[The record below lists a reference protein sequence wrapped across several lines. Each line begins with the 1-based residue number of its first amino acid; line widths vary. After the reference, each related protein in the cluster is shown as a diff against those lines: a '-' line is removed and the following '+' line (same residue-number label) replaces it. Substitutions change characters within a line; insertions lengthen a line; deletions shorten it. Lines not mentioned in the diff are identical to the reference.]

1 MKTTIKARSMYW
13 LYNALL
19 LVYWATL
26 IPMLVYRLIRE
37 EGFYQRIKQSIGFL
51 PEDLKEKIANRHA
64 IWVHAAS
71 VGEIVAASPIVREMR
86 RTHPN
91 EVIIVSVVTAT
102 GFRMAHQI
110 IKNADGIL
118 YFPLDLPYLTDR
130 ILTIIKPRVIVLVE
144 TELWPNF
151 LRIAAKKHIPV
162 MMMNGRISARSSSRY
177 RLVTFFTRRV
187 LSTIYVFCMQSY
199 IDAQYIIAIGAD
211 PNKVIVT
218 GNTKYDQ
225 TYGIVTDEEKK
236 RYLNELGFG
245 EKASPIIIAGST
257 HRGENGA
264 VYKAFSTIREH
275 FSGAKLII
283 APRYIAQADFIK
295 DEGARSGVVM
305 VKRSDMIAGRP
316 AAGRY
321 DGVIL
326 DTIGEL
332 GRVYSLGDLIF
343 VGGSLVHVGGHNI
356 LEPAA
361 HGKPIVVGPNM
372 FNFVEIFELLSSRGA
387 CVMVRNEGELID
399 TCLDLLIHPERADAM
414 KRHCL
419 EIVQEN
425 QGATKKNLDELQRL
439 LDKVYGP
446 PSQSQETVRT

>member
-1 MKTTIKARSMYW
+1 MKTDIRAHSMYW
-13 LYNALL
+13 LYNVLL

-86 RTHPN
+86 KSHPN

-110 IKNADGIL
+110 IKGADGIL

-130 ILTIIKPRVIVLVE
+130 ILTIVKPRAIVLVE
-144 TELWPNF
+144 TEIWPNF
-151 LRIAAKKHIPV
+151 LRIAAQKNIPV
-162 MMMNGRISARSSSRY
+162 MMMNGRISRRSSNRY
-177 RLVTFFTRRV
+177 RMITFFTRRV
-187 LSTIYVFCMQSY
+187 LSTIYVFCMQSS
-199 IDAQYIIAIGAD
+199 IDAQYIIDIGAD

-236 RYLNELGFG
+236 RYLQELGFD
-245 EKASPIIIAGST
+245 EHTFPIMIAGST
-257 HRGENGA
+257 HKGENAA
-264 VYKAFSTIREH
+264 VYKAFCNIRRH
-275 FSGAKLII
+275 FPGAKLII
-283 APRYIAQADFIK
+283 APRYIHQADLIY
-295 DEGARSGVVM
+295 DEGVKHGVTM
-305 VKRSDMIAGRP
+305 VKRSDMIAGKLVTKP
-316 AAGRY
+316 Y
-321 DGVIL
+321 DGVLL

-343 VGGSLVHVGGHNI
+343 VGGSLAHIGGHNI

-372 FNFVEIFELLSSRGA
+372 FNFVEIFDLLSRRGA
-387 CVMVRNEGELID
+387 CVMVRNEDEFVD
-399 TCLDLLIHPERADAM
+399 TCLDILIHPEKAEEM

-419 EIVQEN
+419 EIVEEN
-425 QGATKKNLDELQRL
+425 QGATKKNLDELERL
-439 LDKVYGP
+439 LDEVYGRY
-446 PSQSQETVRT
+446 EVEKK

>member
-1 MKTTIKARSMYW
+1 MKTNMRAQSMYW
-13 LYNALL
+13 LYNVLL

-26 IPMLVYRLIRE
+26 IPMLIYRLIRE

-51 PEDLKEKIANRHA
+51 PDDLKEKISNRHA

-86 RTHPN
+86 KTHPN

-110 IKNADGIL
+110 IKGADGIL

-130 ILTIIKPRVIVLVE
+130 ILTIVKPRAIVLVE
-144 TELWPNF
+144 TEIWPNF
-151 LRIAAKKHIPV
+151 LRIAARKNIPV
-162 MMMNGRISARSSSRY
+162 MMMNGRISRRSSSRY
-177 RLVTFFTRRV
+177 RKISFFTRRV
-187 LSTIYVFCMQSY
+187 LSTIYVFCMQSR
-199 IDAQYIIAIGAD
+199 IDAQYIIDIGAD

-236 RYLNELGFG
+236 RYLKELGFD
-245 EKASPIIIAGST
+245 ENTYPIMIAGST
-257 HRGENGA
+257 HKGENVS
-264 VYKAFSTIREH
+264 VYKAFCNIRNH
-275 FSGAKLII
+275 FPGAKLII
-283 APRYIAQADFIK
+283 APRYIHQADLIY
-295 DEGARSGVVM
+295 DEGVKHGVTM
-305 VKRSDMIAGRP
+305 VKRSDMVAGKQIAGP
-316 AAGRY
+316 Y
-321 DGVIL
+321 DGVLL

-343 VGGSLVHVGGHNI
+343 VGGSLAQIGGHNI

-372 FNFVEIFELLSSRGA
+372 FNFVEIFDLLSSRGA
-387 CVMVRNEGELID
+387 CVMVRNEEEFID
-399 TCLDLLIHPERADAM
+399 TCLDILIHPEKAEEM

-419 EIVQEN
+419 EIVEEN

-439 LDKVYGP
+439 LDEVYGHY
-446 PSQSQETVRT
+446 EVDKK

>member
-1 MKTTIKARSMYW
+1 MKTNMRAQSMYW
-13 LYNALL
+13 LYNVLL

-26 IPMLVYRLIRE
+26 IPMLIYRLIRE

-51 PEDLKEKIANRHA
+51 PDDLKEKISNRHA

-86 RTHPN
+86 KTHPN

-110 IKNADGIL
+110 IKGADGIL

-130 ILTIIKPRVIVLVE
+130 ILTIVKPRAIVLVE
-144 TELWPNF
+144 TEIRPNF
-151 LRIAAKKHIPV
+151 LRIAARKNIPV
-162 MMMNGRISARSSSRY
+162 MMMNGRISRRSSSRY
-177 RLVTFFTRRV
+177 RMITFFTRRV
-187 LSTIYVFCMQSY
+187 LSTIYVFCMQSR
-199 IDAQYIIAIGAD
+199 IDAQYIIDIGAD

-236 RYLNELGFG
+236 RYLKELGFD
-245 EKASPIIIAGST
+245 ENTYPIMIAGST
-257 HRGENGA
+257 HKGENVS
-264 VYKAFSTIREH
+264 VYKAFCNIRNH
-275 FSGAKLII
+275 FPGAKLII
-283 APRYIAQADFIK
+283 APRYIHQADLIY
-295 DEGARSGVVM
+295 DEGVKHGVTM
-305 VKRSDMIAGRP
+305 VKRSDMVAGKQIAGP
-316 AAGRY
+316 Y
-321 DGVIL
+321 DGVLL

-343 VGGSLVHVGGHNI
+343 VGGSLAHIGGHNI

-372 FNFVEIFELLSSRGA
+372 FNFVEIFDLLSSRGA
-387 CVMVRNEGELID
+387 CVMVRNEEEFID
-399 TCLDLLIHPERADAM
+399 TCLDILIHPEKAEEM

-419 EIVQEN
+419 EIVEEN

-439 LDKVYGP
+439 LDEVYGHY
-446 PSQSQETVRT
+446 EVDKK

>member
-1 MKTTIKARSMYW
+1 MKTNMRAQSMYW
-13 LYNALL
+13 LYNVLL

-26 IPMLVYRLIRE
+26 IPMLIYRLIRE

-51 PEDLKEKIANRHA
+51 PDDLKEKISNRHA

-86 RTHPN
+86 KTHPN

-110 IKNADGIL
+110 IKGADGIL

-130 ILTIIKPRVIVLVE
+130 ILTTVKPRAIVLVE
-144 TELWPNF
+144 TEIWPNF
-151 LRIAAKKHIPV
+151 LRIAARKNIPV
-162 MMMNGRISARSSSRY
+162 MMMNGRISRRSSSRY
-177 RLVTFFTRRV
+177 RMITFFTRRV
-187 LSTIYVFCMQSY
+187 LSTIYVFCMQSR
-199 IDAQYIIAIGAD
+199 IDAQYIIDIGAD

-236 RYLNELGFG
+236 RYLKELGFD
-245 EKASPIIIAGST
+245 ENTYPIMIAGST
-257 HRGENGA
+257 HKGENVS
-264 VYKAFSTIREH
+264 VYKAFCNIRNH
-275 FSGAKLII
+275 FPGAKLII
-283 APRYIAQADFIK
+283 APRYIHQADLIY
-295 DEGARSGVVM
+295 DEGVKHGVTM
-305 VKRSDMIAGRP
+305 VKRSDMVAGKQIAGP
-316 AAGRY
+316 Y
-321 DGVIL
+321 DGVLL

-343 VGGSLVHVGGHNI
+343 VGGSLAHIGGHNI

-372 FNFVEIFELLSSRGA
+372 FNFVEIFDLLSSRGA
-387 CVMVRNEGELID
+387 CVMVRNEEEFID
-399 TCLDLLIHPERADAM
+399 TCLDILIHPEKAEEM

-419 EIVQEN
+419 EIVEEN

-439 LDKVYGP
+439 LDEVYGHY
-446 PSQSQETVRT
+446 EVDKK

>member
-1 MKTTIKARSMYW
+1 MKNLKSHPMYW
-13 LYNALL
+13 LYNILL
-19 LVYWATL
+19 LIYWATL
-26 IPMLVYRLIRE
+26 IPMLIYRLIHE

-51 PEDLKEKIANRHA
+51 PEELKEKISNRHA

-86 RTHPN
+86 KTHPN

-110 IKNADGIL
+110 IKGADGIL

-130 ILTIIKPRVIVLVE
+130 ILTIVKPRAIVLVE
-144 TELWPNF
+144 TEIWPNF
-151 LRIAAKKHIPV
+151 LRIAARKNIPV
-162 MMMNGRISARSSSRY
+162 MMMNGRISRRSSSRY
-177 RLVTFFTRRV
+177 RMITFFTRRV
-187 LSTIYVFCMQSY
+187 LSTIYVFCMQSR
-199 IDAQYIIAIGAD
+199 IDAQYIIDIGAD

-236 RYLNELGFG
+236 RYLKELGFD
-245 EKASPIIIAGST
+245 ENTYPIMIAGST
-257 HRGENGA
+257 HRGENSP
-264 VYKAFSTIREH
+264 VYKAFVKIRDH
-275 FSGAKLII
+275 FPGAKLII
-283 APRYIAQADFIK
+283 APRYIHQADLIY
-295 DEGARSGVVM
+295 DEGVKHGVTM
-305 VKRSDMIAGRP
+305 VKRSDMVAGKQIAGP
-316 AAGRY
+316 Y
-321 DGVIL
+321 DGVLL

-343 VGGSLVHVGGHNI
+343 VGGSLAHIGGHNI

-372 FNFVEIFELLSSRGA
+372 FNFVEIFDLLSSRGA
-387 CVMVRNEGELID
+387 CVMVRNEEEFID
-399 TCLDLLIHPERADAM
+399 TCLDILIHPEKAEEM

-419 EIVQEN
+419 EIVEEN

-439 LDKVYGP
+439 LDEVYGHY
-446 PSQSQETVRT
+446 EVDKK

>member
-1 MKTTIKARSMYW
+1 MKTNMRAQSMYW
-13 LYNALL
+13 LYNVLL

-26 IPMLVYRLIRE
+26 IPMLIYRLIRE

-51 PEDLKEKIANRHA
+51 PDDLKEKISNRHA

-86 RTHPN
+86 KTHPN

-110 IKNADGIL
+110 IKGTDGIL

-130 ILTIIKPRVIVLVE
+130 ILTIVKPRAIVLVE
-144 TELWPNF
+144 TEIWPNF
-151 LRIAAKKHIPV
+151 LRIAARKNIPV
-162 MMMNGRISARSSSRY
+162 MMMNGRISRRSSSRY
-177 RLVTFFTRRV
+177 RMITFFTRRV
-187 LSTIYVFCMQSY
+187 LSTIYVFCMQSR
-199 IDAQYIIAIGAD
+199 IDAQYIIDIGAD

-236 RYLNELGFG
+236 RYLKELGFD
-245 EKASPIIIAGST
+245 ENTYPIMIAGST
-257 HRGENGA
+257 HKGENVS
-264 VYKAFSTIREH
+264 VYKAFCNIRNH
-275 FSGAKLII
+275 FPGAKLII
-283 APRYIAQADFIK
+283 APRYIHQADLIY
-295 DEGARSGVVM
+295 DEGVKHGVTM
-305 VKRSDMIAGRP
+305 VKRSDMVAGKQIAGP
-316 AAGRY
+316 Y
-321 DGVIL
+321 DGVLL

-343 VGGSLVHVGGHNI
+343 VGGSLAHIGGHNI

-372 FNFVEIFELLSSRGA
+372 FNFVEIFDLLSSRGA
-387 CVMVRNEGELID
+387 CVMVRNEEEFID
-399 TCLDLLIHPERADAM
+399 TCLDILIHPEKAEEM

-419 EIVQEN
+419 EIVEEN

-439 LDKVYGP
+439 LDEVYGHY
-446 PSQSQETVRT
+446 EVDKK

>member
-1 MKTTIKARSMYW
+1 MKNLKSHPMYW
-13 LYNALL
+13 LYNILL
-19 LVYWATL
+19 LIYWATL
-26 IPMLVYRLIRE
+26 IPMLIYRLIHE

-51 PEDLKEKIANRHA
+51 PDELKEKISNRHA

-86 RTHPN
+86 KKHPD

-110 IKNADGIL
+110 IKGADGIL
-118 YFPLDLPYLTDR
+118 YFPLDLPYLTNR
-130 ILTIIKPRVIVLVE
+130 ILTIVNPQAIVLVE
-144 TELWPNF
+144 TEIWPNF
-151 LRIAAKKHIPV
+151 LRIAADKKIPV
-162 MMMNGRISARSSSRY
+162 MMMNGRISQRSAVRY
-177 RLVTFFTRRV
+177 RLITFFTRRV
-187 LSTIYVFCMQSY
+187 LSTIYVFCMQSR
-199 IDAQYIIAIGAD
+199 IDAQYIIDIGAD

-236 RYLNELGFG
+236 RYLKELGFD
-245 EKASPIIIAGST
+245 ENTYPIMIAGST
-257 HRGENGA
+257 HKGENVS
-264 VYKAFSTIREH
+264 VYKAFCNIRNH
-275 FSGAKLII
+275 FPGAKLII
-283 APRYIAQADFIK
+283 APRYIHQADLIY
-295 DEGARSGVVM
+295 DEGVKHGVTM
-305 VKRSDMIAGRP
+305 VKRSDMVAGKQIAGP
-316 AAGRY
+316 Y
-321 DGVIL
+321 DGVLL

-343 VGGSLVHVGGHNI
+343 VGGSLAHIGGHNI

-372 FNFVEIFELLSSRGA
+372 FNFVEIFDLLSSRGA
-387 CVMVRNEGELID
+387 CVMVRNEEEFID
-399 TCLDLLIHPERADAM
+399 TCLDILIHPEKAEEM

-419 EIVQEN
+419 EIVEEN

-439 LDKVYGP
+439 LDEVYGHY
-446 PSQSQETVRT
+446 EVDKK

>member
-1 MKTTIKARSMYW
+1 MKTNMRAQSMYW
-13 LYNALL
+13 LYNVLL

-26 IPMLVYRLIRE
+26 IPMLIYRLIRE

-51 PEDLKEKIANRHA
+51 PDDLKEKISNRHA

-86 RTHPN
+86 KTHPN

-110 IKNADGIL
+110 IKGADGIL

-130 ILTIIKPRVIVLVE
+130 ILTIVKPRAIVLVE
-144 TELWPNF
+144 TEIWPNF
-151 LRIAAKKHIPV
+151 LRIAARKNIPV
-162 MMMNGRISARSSSRY
+162 MMMNGRISRRSSSRY
-177 RLVTFFTRRV
+177 RMITFFTRRV
-187 LSTIYVFCMQSY
+187 LSTIYVFCMQSR
-199 IDAQYIIAIGAD
+199 IDAQYIIDIGAD

-236 RYLNELGFG
+236 RYLKELGFD
-245 EKASPIIIAGST
+245 ENTYPIMIAGST
-257 HRGENGA
+257 HKGENVS
-264 VYKAFSTIREH
+264 VYKAFCNIRNH
-275 FSGAKLII
+275 FPGAKLII
-283 APRYIAQADFIK
+283 APRYIHQADLIY
-295 DEGARSGVVM
+295 DEGVKHGVTM
-305 VKRSDMIAGRP
+305 VKRSDMVAGKQIAGP
-316 AAGRY
+316 Y
-321 DGVIL
+321 DGVLL

-343 VGGSLVHVGGHNI
+343 VGGSLAHIGGHNI

-372 FNFVEIFELLSSRGA
+372 FNFVEIFDLLSSRGA
-387 CVMVRNEGELID
+387 CVMVRNEEEFID
-399 TCLDLLIHPERADAM
+399 TGLDILIHPEKAEEM

-419 EIVQEN
+419 EIVEEN

-439 LDKVYGP
+439 LDEVYGHY
-446 PSQSQETVRT
+446 EVDKK

>member
-1 MKTTIKARSMYW
+1 MKTNMRAQSMYW
-13 LYNALL
+13 LYNVLL

-26 IPMLVYRLIRE
+26 IPMLIYRLIRE

-51 PEDLKEKIANRHA
+51 PDDLKEKISNRHA

-86 RTHPN
+86 KTHPN

-110 IKNADGIL
+110 IKGADGIL

-130 ILTIIKPRVIVLVE
+130 ILTIVKPRAIVLVE
-144 TELWPNF
+144 TEIWPNF
-151 LRIAAKKHIPV
+151 LRIAARKNIPV
-162 MMMNGRISARSSSRY
+162 MMMNGRISRRSSSRY
-177 RLVTFFTRRV
+177 RMITFFTRRV
-187 LSTIYVFCMQSY
+187 LSTIYVFCMQSR
-199 IDAQYIIAIGAD
+199 IDAQYIIDIGAD

-236 RYLNELGFG
+236 RYLKELGFD
-245 EKASPIIIAGST
+245 ENTYPIMIAGST
-257 HRGENGA
+257 HKGENVS
-264 VYKAFSTIREH
+264 VYKAFCNIRNH
-275 FSGAKLII
+275 FPGAKLII
-283 APRYIAQADFIK
+283 APRYIHQADLIY
-295 DEGARSGVVM
+295 DEGVKHGVTM
-305 VKRSDMIAGRP
+305 VKRSDMVAGKQIAGP
-316 AAGRY
+316 Y
-321 DGVIL
+321 DGVLL

-343 VGGSLVHVGGHNI
+343 VGGSLAHIGGHNI

-361 HGKPIVVGPNM
+361 HGKPILVGPNM
-372 FNFVEIFELLSSRGA
+372 FNFVEIFDLLSSRGA
-387 CVMVRNEGELID
+387 CVMVRNEEEFID
-399 TCLDLLIHPERADAM
+399 TCLDILIHPEKAEEM

-419 EIVQEN
+419 EIVEEN

-439 LDKVYGP
+439 LDEVYGHY
-446 PSQSQETVRT
+446 EVDKK

>member
-1 MKTTIKARSMYW
+1 MKTNMRAQSMYW
-13 LYNALL
+13 LYNVLL

-26 IPMLVYRLIRE
+26 IPMLIYRLIRE

-51 PEDLKEKIANRHA
+51 PDDLKEKISNRHA

-86 RTHPN
+86 KTHPN

-110 IKNADGIL
+110 IKGADGIL

-130 ILTIIKPRVIVLVE
+130 ILTIVKPRAIVLVE
-144 TELWPNF
+144 TEIWPNF
-151 LRIAAKKHIPV
+151 LRIAARKNIPV
-162 MMMNGRISARSSSRY
+162 MMMNGRISRRSSSRY
-177 RLVTFFTRRV
+177 RMITFFTRRV
-187 LSTIYVFCMQSY
+187 LSTIYVFCMQSR
-199 IDAQYIIAIGAD
+199 IDAQYIIDIGAD

-236 RYLNELGFG
+236 RYLKELGFN
-245 EKASPIIIAGST
+245 ENTYPIMIAGST
-257 HRGENGA
+257 HKGENVS
-264 VYKAFSTIREH
+264 VYKAFCNIRNH
-275 FSGAKLII
+275 FPGAKLII
-283 APRYIAQADFIK
+283 APRYIHQADLIY
-295 DEGARSGVVM
+295 DEGVKHGVTM
-305 VKRSDMIAGRP
+305 VKRSDMVAGKQIAGP
-316 AAGRY
+316 Y
-321 DGVIL
+321 DGVLL

-343 VGGSLVHVGGHNI
+343 VGGSLAHIGGHNI

-372 FNFVEIFELLSSRGA
+372 FNFVEIFDLLSSRGA
-387 CVMVRNEGELID
+387 CVMVRNEEEFID
-399 TCLDLLIHPERADAM
+399 TCLDILIHPEKAEEM

-419 EIVQEN
+419 EIVEEN

-439 LDKVYGP
+439 LDEVYGHY
-446 PSQSQETVRT
+446 EVDKK

>member
-1 MKTTIKARSMYW
+1 MKTNMRAQSMYW
-13 LYNALL
+13 LYNVLL

-26 IPMLVYRLIRE
+26 IPMLIYRLIRE

-51 PEDLKEKIANRHA
+51 PDDLKEKISNRHA

-86 RTHPN
+86 KTHPN

-110 IKNADGIL
+110 IKGADGIL

-130 ILTIIKPRVIVLVE
+130 ILTIVKPRAIVLVE
-144 TELWPNF
+144 TEIWPNF
-151 LRIAAKKHIPV
+151 LRIAARKNIPV
-162 MMMNGRISARSSSRY
+162 MMMNGRISRRSSSRY
-177 RLVTFFTRRV
+177 RMITFFTRRV
-187 LSTIYVFCMQSY
+187 LSTIYVFCMQSR
-199 IDAQYIIAIGAD
+199 IDAQYIIDIGAD

-225 TYGIVTDEEKK
+225 TYGIVTDEEKT
-236 RYLNELGFG
+236 RYLKELGFD
-245 EKASPIIIAGST
+245 ENTYPIMIAGST
-257 HRGENGA
+257 HKGENVS
-264 VYKAFSTIREH
+264 VYKAFCNIRNH
-275 FSGAKLII
+275 FPGAKLII
-283 APRYIAQADFIK
+283 APRYIHQADLIY
-295 DEGARSGVVM
+295 DEGVKHGVTM
-305 VKRSDMIAGRP
+305 VKRSDMVAGKQIAGP
-316 AAGRY
+316 Y
-321 DGVIL
+321 DGVLL

-343 VGGSLVHVGGHNI
+343 VGGSLAHIGGHNI

-372 FNFVEIFELLSSRGA
+372 FNFVEIFDLLSSRGA
-387 CVMVRNEGELID
+387 CVMVRNEEEFID
-399 TCLDLLIHPERADAM
+399 TCLDILIHPEKAEEM

-419 EIVQEN
+419 EIVEEN

-439 LDKVYGP
+439 LDEVYGHY
-446 PSQSQETVRT
+446 EVDKK

>member
-1 MKTTIKARSMYW
+1 MKTNMRAQSMYW
-13 LYNALL
+13 LYNVLL

-26 IPMLVYRLIRE
+26 IPMLIYRLIRE

-51 PEDLKEKIANRHA
+51 PDDLKEKISNRHA

-86 RTHPN
+86 KTHPN

-110 IKNADGIL
+110 IKGADGIL

-130 ILTIIKPRVIVLVE
+130 ILTIIKPRAIVLVE
-144 TELWPNF
+144 TEIWPNF
-151 LRIAAKKHIPV
+151 LRIAARKNIPV
-162 MMMNGRISARSSSRY
+162 MMMNGRISRRSSSRY
-177 RLVTFFTRRV
+177 RMITFFTRRV
-187 LSTIYVFCMQSY
+187 LSTIYVFCMQSR
-199 IDAQYIIAIGAD
+199 IDAQYIIDIGAD

-236 RYLNELGFG
+236 RYLKELGFD
-245 EKASPIIIAGST
+245 ENTYPIMIAGST
-257 HRGENGA
+257 HKGENVS
-264 VYKAFSTIREH
+264 VYKAFCNIRNH
-275 FSGAKLII
+275 FPGAKLII
-283 APRYIAQADFIK
+283 APRYIHQADLIY
-295 DEGARSGVVM
+295 DEGVKHGVTM
-305 VKRSDMIAGRP
+305 VKRSDMVAGKQIAGP
-316 AAGRY
+316 Y
-321 DGVIL
+321 DGVLL

-343 VGGSLVHVGGHNI
+343 VGGSLAHIGGHNI

-372 FNFVEIFELLSSRGA
+372 FNFVEIFDLLSSRGA
-387 CVMVRNEGELID
+387 CVMVRNEEEFID
-399 TCLDLLIHPERADAM
+399 TCLDILIHPEKAEEM

-419 EIVQEN
+419 EIVEEN

-439 LDKVYGP
+439 LDEVYGHY
-446 PSQSQETVRT
+446 EVDKK

>member
-1 MKTTIKARSMYW
+1 MKTNMRAQSMYW
-13 LYNALL
+13 LYNVLL

-26 IPMLVYRLIRE
+26 IPMLIYRLIRE

-51 PEDLKEKIANRHA
+51 PDDLKEKISNRHA

-86 RTHPN
+86 KTHPN

-110 IKNADGIL
+110 IKGADGIL

-130 ILTIIKPRVIVLVE
+130 ILTIVKPRAIVLVE
-144 TELWPNF
+144 TEIWPNF
-151 LRIAAKKHIPV
+151 LRIAARKNIPV
-162 MMMNGRISARSSSRY
+162 MMMNGRISRRSSSRY
-177 RLVTFFTRRV
+177 RMITFFTRRV
-187 LSTIYVFCMQSY
+187 LSTIYVFCMQSR
-199 IDAQYIIAIGAD
+199 IDAQYIIDIGAD

-236 RYLNELGFG
+236 RYLKELGFD
-245 EKASPIIIAGST
+245 ENTYPIMIAGST
-257 HRGENGA
+257 HKGENVS
-264 VYKAFSTIREH
+264 VYKAFCNIRNH
-275 FSGAKLII
+275 FPGAKLII
-283 APRYIAQADFIK
+283 APRYIHQADLIY
-295 DEGARSGVVM
+295 DEGVKHGVTM
-305 VKRSDMIAGRP
+305 VKRSDMVAGKQIAGP
-316 AAGRY
+316 Y
-321 DGVIL
+321 DGVLL

-343 VGGSLVHVGGHNI
+343 VGGSLAHIGGHNI

-372 FNFVEIFELLSSRGA
+372 FNFVEIFDLLSSRGA
-387 CVMVRNEGELID
+387 CVMVRNEEEFID
-399 TCLDLLIHPERADAM
+399 TCLDILIHPEKAEEM

-419 EIVQEN
+419 EIVEEN

-439 LDKVYGP
+439 LDEVYGNY
-446 PSQSQETVRT
+446 EVDKK

>member
-1 MKTTIKARSMYW
+1 MKTDIRAHSMYW
-13 LYNALL
+13 LYNVLL

-26 IPMLVYRLIRE
+26 IPMLIYRLIRE

-51 PEDLKEKIANRHA
+51 PDDLKEKISNRHA

-86 RTHPN
+86 KTHPN

-110 IKNADGIL
+110 IKGADGIL

-130 ILTIIKPRVIVLVE
+130 ILTIVKPRAIVLVE
-144 TELWPNF
+144 TEIWPNF
-151 LRIAAKKHIPV
+151 LRIAAQKNIPV
-162 MMMNGRISARSSSRY
+162 MMMNGRISRRSSSRY
-177 RLVTFFTRRV
+177 RMITFFTRRV
-187 LSTIYVFCMQSY
+187 LSTIYVFCMQSS
-199 IDAQYIIAIGAD
+199 IDAQYIIDIGAD

-225 TYGIVTDEEKK
+225 TYGIVTDDEKK
-236 RYLNELGFG
+236 RYLKELGFD
-245 EKASPIIIAGST
+245 EHTFPIMIAGST
-257 HRGENGA
+257 HKGENSS
-264 VYKAFSTIREH
+264 VYKAFCNIRNH
-275 FSGAKLII
+275 FPGAKLII
-283 APRYIAQADFIK
+283 APRYIHQADLIY
-295 DEGARSGVVM
+295 DEGIKYGVTM
-305 VKRSDMIAGRP
+305 VKRSDMVAGKKISGP
-316 AAGRY
+316 Y
-321 DGVIL
+321 DGVLL

-343 VGGSLVHVGGHNI
+343 VGGSLAHIGGHNI

-372 FNFVEIFELLSSRGA
+372 FNFVEIFDLLSSRGA
-387 CVMVRNEGELID
+387 CVMVRNEDEFVD
-399 TCLDLLIHPERADAM
+399 TCLDILIHPEKAEEM

-419 EIVQEN
+419 EIVEEN

-439 LDKVYGP
+439 LDEVYG
-446 PSQSQETVRT
+446 QYEVVKK

>member
-1 MKTTIKARSMYW
+1 MKTKIKIRPMYW
-13 LYNALL
+13 LYNMLL
-19 LVYWATL
+19 LFYWAIL
-26 IPMLVYRLIRE
+26 IPQLIYRLIRE

-51 PEDLKEKIANRHA
+51 PDDLKEKIANRHA

-86 RTHPN
+86 KTHPN

-110 IKNADGIL
+110 IKGADGIL
-118 YFPLDLPYLTDR
+118 YFPLDLPYLTNR
-130 ILTIIKPRVIVLVE
+130 ILNIVKPRVIVLVE
-144 TELWPNF
+144 TEIWPNF
-151 LRIAAKKHIPV
+151 LRIAAQKQIPV
-162 MMMNGRISARSSSRY
+162 MMMNGRISQRSSNRY
-177 RLVTFFTRRV
+177 RQITFFTKHV
-187 LSTIYVFCMQSY
+187 LSTIRVFCMQSR
-199 IDAQYIIAIGAD
+199 IDAQYIIDIGAD

-236 RYLNELGFG
+236 RFLHELGFD
-245 EKASPIIIAGST
+245 EKTYPIMIAGST
-257 HRGENGA
+257 HKGENGA
-264 VYKAFSTIREH
+264 VYKAFVKIRSH
-275 FSGAKLII
+275 FPGAKLII
-283 APRYIAQADFIK
+283 APRYIHQADLVR
-295 DEGARSGVVM
+295 DEGRKYEVTM
-305 VKRSDMIAGRP
+305 VKRSDMQAGKP
-316 AAGRY
+316 VPPSY

-343 VGGSLVHVGGHNI
+343 VGGSLVHIGGHNI

-372 FNFVEIFELLSSRGA
+372 FNFVEIFDLLSSRGA
-387 CVMVRNEGELID
+387 CIMVRNEEEFVE
-399 TCLDLLIHPERADAM
+399 TCLDILIHPEKAERM
-414 KRHCL
+414 KRSCL

-425 QGATKKNLDELQRL
+425 QGATKKNLDALQHL
-439 LDKVYGP
+439 LQTVY
-446 PSQSQETVRT
+446 

>member
-1 MKTTIKARSMYW
+1 MYW
-13 LYNALL
+13 LYNVLL

-26 IPMLVYRLIRE
+26 IPMLIYRLIRE

-51 PEDLKEKIANRHA
+51 PDDLKEKISNRHA

-86 RTHPN
+86 KTHPN

-110 IKNADGIL
+110 IKGADGIL

-130 ILTIIKPRVIVLVE
+130 ILTIVKPRAIVLVE
-144 TELWPNF
+144 TEIWPNF
-151 LRIAAKKHIPV
+151 LRIAARKNIPV
-162 MMMNGRISARSSSRY
+162 MMMNGRISRRSSSRY
-177 RLVTFFTRRV
+177 RMITFFTRRV
-187 LSTIYVFCMQSY
+187 LSTIYVFCMQSR
-199 IDAQYIIAIGAD
+199 IDAQYIIDIGAD

-236 RYLNELGFG
+236 RYLKELGFD
-245 EKASPIIIAGST
+245 ENAYPIMIAGST
-257 HRGENGA
+257 HKGENVS
-264 VYKAFSTIREH
+264 VYKAFCNIRNH
-275 FSGAKLII
+275 FPGAKLII
-283 APRYIAQADFIK
+283 APRYIHQADLIY
-295 DEGARSGVVM
+295 DEGVKHGVTM
-305 VKRSDMIAGRP
+305 VKRSDMVAGKQIAGP
-316 AAGRY
+316 Y
-321 DGVIL
+321 DGVLL

-343 VGGSLVHVGGHNI
+343 VGGSLAHIGGHNI

-372 FNFVEIFELLSSRGA
+372 FNFVEIFDLLSSRGA
-387 CVMVRNEGELID
+387 CVMVRNEEEFID
-399 TCLDLLIHPERADAM
+399 TCLDILIHPEKAEEM

-419 EIVQEN
+419 EIVEEN

-439 LDKVYGP
+439 LDEVYGHY
-446 PSQSQETVRT
+446 EVDKK